1 MRFRTVLLSGGKTAT
16 GIRVPPDVLEA
27 LGAGKR
33 PAVRASLNG
42 HVYRSTLG
50 SMAGHVM
57 LPVSAENRA
66 AAGLSAGDEVDVELE
81 VDTAPRVLEVPDD
94 LRAAI
99 DADPAVAA
107 FWDAQSYS
115 NRRRHVLAVEGAK
128 AADTRARRIA
138 TAVEKCR
145 EGRL

>member
-1 MRFRTVLLSGGKTAT
+1 M
-16 GIRVPPDVLEA
+16 
-27 LGAGKR
+27 
-33 PAVRASLNG
+33 
-42 HVYRSTLG
+42 
-50 SMAGHVM
+50 
-57 LPVSAENRA
+57 
-66 AAGLSAGDEVDVELE
+66 
-81 VDTAPRVLEVPDD
+81 LEVPDD

>member
-50 SMAGHVM
+50 R
-57 LPVSAENRA
+57 RA
-66 AAGLSAGDEVDVELE
+66 V
-81 VDTAPRVLEVPDD
+81 
-94 LRAAI
+94 
-99 DADPAVAA
+99 
-107 FWDAQSYS
+107 
-115 NRRRHVLAVEGAK
+115 RR
-128 AADTRARRIA
+128 
-138 TAVEKCR
+138 
-145 EGRL
+145 